1 MLSMF
6 IIVQFPKLFIGK
18 KIEYDTFIIYSNEE
32 IKFNEDVKNVLD
44 AVQVNLKESQFYQDE
59 LKLELFFVKG
69 TLYEKLIGLFGMKNI
84 ASSKF
89 NKHIYIGK
97 PNFKENILKKDDSDL
112 GWVNLVQIISHEGV
126 HSQMYGDYSILG
138 FMKTPNWINEGYSEY
153 VSYNPIRNDENYEL
167 SNLLQKYESTSDF
180 WIETEFKS
188 RTPRMYLR
196 DRIIMEY
203 LIDKKGLDILS
214 IINDNTL
221 EPDEILEEIRLHFK
235 GNN

>member
-1 MLSMF
+1 MS

-44 AVQVNLKESQFYQDE
+44 AVQVNLKKSQFYQDE

-126 HSQMYGDYSILG
+126 HSQMYDDYSILG
-138 FMKTPNWINEGYSEY
+138 FMKTPNWVNEGYSEY

-221 EPDEILEEIRLHFK
+221 EPDEILEEIRLYFK